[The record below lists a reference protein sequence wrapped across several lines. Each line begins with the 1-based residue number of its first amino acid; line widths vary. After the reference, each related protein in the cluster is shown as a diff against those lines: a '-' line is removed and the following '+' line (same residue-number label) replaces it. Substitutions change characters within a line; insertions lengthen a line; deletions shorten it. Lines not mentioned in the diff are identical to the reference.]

1 MPKWYHE
8 NAEGGTRN
16 AEQGARGPCACSA
29 FRVPTSAFGRS
40 RPYRTNTLPDPLF
53 PSLDAVTSANPAPT
67 ARTSTVWPNAPS
79 IRATEESLTVHDT
92 ARPER
97 MFPLAS
103 RRVAKKLALS
113 PAATVSADGVTSTVA
128 TESPGG
134 GGGGNES
141 TTSSAVPLFPWLL
154 AVTVVLPRR
163 RARRMTDCPNSPS
176 MCATVGSATLHLTLA
191 SLAGVPAAS
200 RRSAKNPALS
210 PTATVADSGET
221 VSDATGPGLRPGIES
236 PEESTAAASPSGRPA
251 PSRSLQAAT
260 ASAVAASA
268 AVRTPFMRFL
278 RECVQTGYPGLLVP
292 RHISRRPVHRHSR
305 SDLPFTLRIPHSTFR
320 IAMTVQ
326 AIAWS
331 PSGAVRIV
339 DQRALPEAKIERDL
353 ESGEA
358 VADAIRTL
366 ARRGAPR
373 RGIAAAMGLVAGMR
387 ELRAAPRDRFLA
399 RLDELARLLAATRPT
414 AVNLRW
420 ALDRMA
426 RVAAETPGDG
436 SAMWERLH
444 AEATAIWEEDRAM
457 CRKIGAAGLPL
468 VPGGANVLTHCNA
481 GALATGGIGSALA
494 PIYLAHEAGRS

>member
-16 AEQGARGPCACSA
+16 AEQGARRPCAYSA

-97 MFPLAS
+97 MFP
-103 RRVAKKLALS
+103 
-113 PAATVSADGVTSTVA
+113 
-128 TESPGG
+128 
-134 GGGGNES
+134 
-141 TTSSAVPLFPWLL
+141 
-154 AVTVVLPRR
+154 
-163 RARRMTDCPNSPS
+163 
-176 MCATVGSATLHLTLA
+176 LA

-268 AVRTPFMRFL
+268 AVRTPFMRCL
-278 RECVQTGYPGLLVP
+278 RECVQTGYPEIG
-292 RHISRRPVHRHSR
+292 
-305 SDLPFTLRIPHSTFR
+305 
-320 IAMTVQ
+320 
-326 AIAWS
+326 
-331 PSGAVRIV
+331 
-339 DQRALPEAKIERDL
+339 RAH
-353 ESGEA
+353 
-358 VADAIRTL
+358 V
-366 ARRGAPR
+366 
-373 RGIAAAMGLVAGMR
+373 
-387 ELRAAPRDRFLA
+387 
-399 RLDELARLLAATRPT
+399 
-414 AVNLRW
+414 
-420 ALDRMA
+420 
-426 RVAAETPGDG
+426 
-436 SAMWERLH
+436 
-444 AEATAIWEEDRAM
+444 
-457 CRKIGAAGLPL
+457 
-468 VPGGANVLTHCNA
+468 
-481 GALATGGIGSALA
+481 
-494 PIYLAHEAGRS
+494 